1 MTSSSIAQ
9 EAQARGYSVSGYTR
23 NRRSPGF
30 DSAIQWSPDDV
41 DLEAVSL
48 PAAAVKGLS
57 PVQIDSMRENVALAN
72 QSLGTAGNAIRAT
85 AQLLSEIKEDLI
97 AVKKKRNWTALTDS
111 DAINMSGRT
120 ARDLAVAWETWLGDA
135 TELDE
140 SSLAKVSART
150 LQKIGTLKDAGKRK
164 HAINK
169 LKKGGKFTEADL
181 NLITRGSGK
190 KISFDDLIA
199 KAKDKASGMSDEE
212 KLEALADILLEN
224 IKLKKQIAD
233 LKAKK

>member
-1 MTSSSIAQ
+1 MARSRGMT
-9 EAQARGYSVSGYTR
+9 VSGYR
-23 NRRSPGF
+23 NSRAAGF
-30 DSAIQWSPDDV
+30 DSAIEYAPDDI
-41 DLEAVSL
+41 DLESVQL
-48 PAAAVKGLS
+48 PAAATKGLS
-57 PVQIDSMRENVALAN
+57 PVQIESMRENVALAN
-72 QSLGTAGNAIRAT
+72 QAYGTAGASIRAT

-97 AVKKKRNWTALTDS
+97 AVKKTRNWTQLTDS
-111 DAINMSGRT
+111 EALNMSGRS
-120 ARDLAVAWETWLGDA
+120 ARDLASAWETWLGDA
-135 TELDE
+135 TELDD

-150 LQKIGTLKDAGKRK
+150 LHKIGTCKDAGKRK

-169 LKKGGKFTEADL
+169 MKKGGKFTEADL

-212 KLEALADILLEN
+212 KLEAFADILLEN